1 MAEENRLGS
10 KKSKKRLVMLII
22 LLLLIIIGG
31 GTYMGVAYLK
41 QLPPFEPEGPTP
53 EEIAL
58 QKSKMEVQ
66 LQQELSERFVT
77 FEQGF
82 TFNLQEGGKP
92 HMMQIEIALMVLGPQ
107 NEELA
112 REHLPLISSVISE
125 LAGQQSYESLIAQTG
140 RQRLK
145 RLLLEAIRSRL
156 SGLLHQSVVEQVLF
170 TNFVI
175 Q

>member
-1 MAEENRLGS
+1 MAEENRPMS
-10 KKSKKRLVMLII
+10 KRSRRRLMMLVIV
-22 LLLLIIIGG
+22 LLLIIIGG
-31 GTYMGVAYLK
+31 GAYMGVAYLK

-58 QKSKMEVQ
+58 QKSQMEVQ
-66 LQQELSERFVT
+66 MQQDLTERFIT
-77 FEQGF
+77 FDQGF
-82 TFNLQEGGKP
+82 TFNLQEGNKQ
-92 HMMQIEIALMVLGPQ
+92 HMMQIEVALMVLGPQ
-107 NEELA
+107 NEALA
-112 REHLPLISSVISE
+112 REHLPLIGSIISE